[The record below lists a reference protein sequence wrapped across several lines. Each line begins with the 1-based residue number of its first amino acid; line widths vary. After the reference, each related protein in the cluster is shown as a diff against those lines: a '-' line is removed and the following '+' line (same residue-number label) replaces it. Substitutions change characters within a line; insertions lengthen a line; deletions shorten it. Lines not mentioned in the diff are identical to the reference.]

1 MPGLNPKDNRLL
13 DLSPPAQVRPRVSP
27 PDNTR
32 VAHAV
37 DSKQDLPLSQ

>member
-13 DLSPPAQVRPRVSP
+13 DLSPRARIDPRVSQ

-37 DSKQDLPLSQ
+37 DSKQDLPLFQ